1 MIGNYKQLSRRY
13 LKGNKKRTILTL
25 IGIVLSVSLIST
37 IGLFMNGTQISQI
50 ENTKKRQGYSFHAV
64 VLNYDESILKK
75 IKYNPQIESFGLMSQ
90 GETVQVGE
98 AAVKINFA
106 DDNALEFLK
115 YSIIKGR
122 LPSNDQEVAVDPWV
136 LPYIKENIQIGDS
149 FELNE
154 KKYKLVGFLSDSTYT
169 QENKVGRLLTYK
181 SKFSAGEG
189 KILVGISSKANFNEV
204 LEGLKTIS
212 GENNINISNEL
223 IQLEKP
229 GYNNSI
235 MATLIITISIVV
247 IATIVVIYNA
257 FQISVVERTRQ
268 FGLLRSIGATRKQ
281 IRQIVLREATF
292 LAVIAIPIGIICS
305 LIALASLQFTFSL
318 LMENSKAVSIFYVDW
333 NILLVSSII
342 TLLSVIASSLYPAYF
357 AGKISPLLAISSR
370 LSIKKEQIKKQKN
383 SMVKKPLSIPLSMA
397 MKNVKRNK
405 NRYTITIL
413 SIIISS
419 VLFITFSYLMSV
431 AFASKS
437 VDKLSV
443 KSDITI
449 KIVDNNPDHLAE
461 GEQVLYQLK
470 SLENISKVYEK
481 KENSFETK
489 LKDVTQSSATVK
501 EIENTIGKS
510 YSITIVNNYQEN
522 KTKKEEKLTLQ
533 VLAYGF
539 ITVISL
545 ISSVNILN
553 TITISI
559 MTRRKELAALKSIG
573 MSQKDLKKMITYE
586 ALIYGF
592 SGSLQGIFFGCILS
606 YIIYLAISDM
616 LKMTWT
622 IPYEACIITFV
633 SALIIS
639 YLSVLNP
646 LKKFNKIIL
655 LIISENN
662 NIISLARL

>member
-1 MIGNYKQLSRRY
+1 
-13 LKGNKKRTILTL
+13 
-25 IGIVLSVSLIST
+25 
-37 IGLFMNGTQISQI
+37 MNGTQISQI

-75 IKYNPQIESFGLMSQ
+75 IKYNSQIESFGLMSQ

-98 AAVKINFA
+98 AAVQMNFA

-292 LAVIAIPIGIICS
+292 LAAIGIPIGIICS

-318 LMENSKAVSIFYVDW
+318 LMENSKEVSIFHIDW
-333 NILLVSSII
+333 KILLISSII
-342 TLLSVIASSLYPAYF
+342 TFLSIIASSLYPAYF

-431 AFASKS
+431 AFVSKS
-437 VDKLSV
+437 FDKLSV

-449 KIVDNNPDHLAE
+449 KIEDNNPDHLAE
-461 GEQVLYQLK
+461 SEQVLHQLK

-501 EIENTIGKS
+501 EIENTIGKR

-646 LKKFNKIIL
+646 LKKIQQD
-655 LIISENN
+655 
-662 NIISLARL
+662 NIIDNIREQ

>member
-1 MIGNYKQLSRRY
+1 
-13 LKGNKKRTILTL
+13 
-25 IGIVLSVSLIST
+25 
-37 IGLFMNGTQISQI
+37 MNGTQISQI

-98 AAVKINFA
+98 AAVQMNFA

-204 LEGLKTIS
+204 LEGFKAIS

-333 NILLVSSII
+333 NILIISSII

-357 AGKISPLLAISSR
+357 AGKISPL

-437 VDKLSV
+437 FDKLSV

-461 GEQVLYQLK
+461 SEQVLHQLK

-481 KENSFETK
+481 QENSFETK

-510 YSITIVNNYQEN
+510 YTITIVNNYQEN

-646 LKKFNKIIL
+646 LKKIQQD
-655 LIISENN
+655 
-662 NIISLARL
+662 NIIDNIREQ

>member
-1 MIGNYKQLSRRY
+1 
-13 LKGNKKRTILTL
+13 
-25 IGIVLSVSLIST
+25 
-37 IGLFMNGTQISQI
+37 
-50 ENTKKRQGYSFHAV
+50 
-64 VLNYDESILKK
+64 
-75 IKYNPQIESFGLMSQ
+75 MSQ

-98 AAVKINFA
+98 AAVQMNFA

-181 SKFSAGEG
+181 SKFSTGEG

-292 LAVIAIPIGIICS
+292 LAVIGIPIGIICS

-318 LMENSKAVSIFYVDW
+318 LMENSKEVSIFHIDW
-333 NILLVSSII
+333 KILLISSII
-342 TLLSVIASSLYPAYF
+342 TFLSIIASSLYPAYF

-431 AFASKS
+431 AFVSKS
-437 VDKLSV
+437 FDKLSV

-449 KIVDNNPDHLAE
+449 KIEDNNPDHLAE
-461 GEQVLYQLK
+461 SEQVLHQLK

-501 EIENTIGKS
+501 EIENTIGKR

-646 LKKFNKIIL
+646 LKKIQQD
-655 LIISENN
+655 
-662 NIISLARL
+662 NIIDNIREQ

>member
-13 LKGNKKRTILTL
+13 LKGNMKRTILTL
-25 IGIVLSVSLIST
+25 IGIILSVSLIST

-75 IKYNPQIESFGLMSQ
+75 IKYNPQIESFGFMSQ
-90 GETVQVGE
+90 GETVQVGD
-98 AAVKINFA
+98 AAVQMNFA

-136 LPYIKENIQIGDS
+136 LPYIKDNIKIGDS

-154 KKYKLVGFLSDSTYT
+154 KKYKLVGFLSDSVYT
-169 QENKVGRLLTYK
+169 QENKVGRVLTYK
-181 SKFSAGEG
+181 RKFSAGEG
-189 KILVGISSKANFNEV
+189 KILVGISPEANFNEV

-212 GENNINISNEL
+212 GGNNINISEEL

-247 IATIVVIYNA
+247 IATVVVIYNA

-292 LAVIAIPIGIICS
+292 LAVIAIPLGIICS

-318 LMENSKAVSIFYVDW
+318 LMENSKGVSIFHVDW
-333 NILLVSSII
+333 KILLISSII
-342 TLLSVIASSLYPAYF
+342 TFLSVIASSFYPAYF

-383 SMVKKPLSIPLSMA
+383 YILRKPVSFPLSMA

-419 VLFITFSYLMSV
+419 VLFITFSYLMNV

-437 VDKLSV
+437 FDKLSV
-443 KSDITI
+443 TSDITI
-449 KIVDNNPDHLAE
+449 KLEDNNSDHLAE
-461 GEQVLYQLK
+461 SEQVLRQLK
-470 SLENISKVYEK
+470 SLGNISNVNEK
-481 KENSFETK
+481 KNRFETK

-501 EIENTIGKS
+501 EIENTIGKR
-510 YSITIVNNYQEN
+510 YSIAIVNNYQEN

-533 VLAYGF
+533 VLAYSF
-539 ITVISL
+539 IIVISL

-606 YIIYLAISDM
+606 YILYLAISDK
-616 LKMTWT
+616 LKMAWT

-646 LKKFNKIIL
+646 LKKIKQD
-655 LIISENN
+655 
-662 NIISLARL
+662 NIIDTIREE

>member
-98 AAVKINFA
+98 AAVQMNFA

-204 LEGLKTIS
+204 LEGLKTLS

-305 LIALASLQFTFSL
+305 LIALTSLQFTFSL
-318 LMENSKAVSIFYVDW
+318 LMDNSKAVSIFYVDW
-333 NILLVSSII
+333 NILLISSII

-437 VDKLSV
+437 FDKLSV

-461 GEQVLYQLK
+461 SEQVLHQLK

-646 LKKFNKIIL
+646 LKKIQQD
-655 LIISENN
+655 
-662 NIISLARL
+662 NIIDNIREQ

>member
-98 AAVKINFA
+98 AAVQMNFA

-204 LEGLKTIS
+204 LEGLKAIS

-235 MATLIITISIVV
+235 MATLIITINIVV

-333 NILLVSSII
+333 NILIISSII

-357 AGKISPLLAISSR
+357 AGKISPLLAISSG

-437 VDKLSV
+437 FDKLSV

-461 GEQVLYQLK
+461 SEQVLHQLK

-481 KENSFETK
+481 QENSFETK

-510 YSITIVNNYQEN
+510 YTITIVNNYQEN

-646 LKKFNKIIL
+646 LKKIQQD
-655 LIISENN
+655 
-662 NIISLARL
+662 NIIDNIREQ